1 MTNVENNT
9 TKNEVK
15 PKLDHKSKH
24 LSFSILISRIL
35 NMKEEKPNSPI
46 TRAKPKLK
54 IEEVIIIVKNISK

>member
-24 LSFSILISRIL
+24 LSFSILISSIEYERRKANNI
-35 NMKEEKPNSPI
+35 I
-46 TRAKPKLK
+46 RAKQNLK
-54 IEEVIIIVKNISK
+54 